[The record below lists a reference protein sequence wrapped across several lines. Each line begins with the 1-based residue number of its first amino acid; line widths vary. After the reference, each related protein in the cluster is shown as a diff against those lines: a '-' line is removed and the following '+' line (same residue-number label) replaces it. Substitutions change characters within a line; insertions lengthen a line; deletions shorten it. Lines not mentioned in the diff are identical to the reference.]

1 MSITINSALNP
12 QITPLSARSFGGGA
26 SSSASS
32 ATASKVEAR
41 SGSDSFEFSGQV
53 PGDEDPAND
62 VAATPASTDS
72 SRPEQKET
80 KTPKPVAGEK
90 LSEADQQVIDQLQS
104 RDREVR
110 AHEAAHQAA
119 GGGAVGGASY
129 SYQQGPDGKQY
140 AIGGE
145 VPVDLSSGGGSP
157 EATIAKMAR
166 VRAAATAPAEPSGQD
181 LAVAA
186 AASSIEAAARQE
198 LRTKTDEGKKADD
211 ETKAVGES
219 DGTTKRDDSTTLAA
233 DEKSSALLGEHKAS
247 ATDPTDPVGSNK
259 DSATQANVGSASVSS
274 ANERVVAERAVQR
287 ALGAYRAAVAGPTA
301 SGIDQHA

>member
-1 MSITINSALNP
+1 MP
-12 QITPLSARSFGGGA
+12 DG
-26 SSSASS
+26 
-32 ATASKVEAR
+32 
-41 SGSDSFEFSGQV
+41 
-53 PGDEDPAND
+53 EDPANE
-62 VAATPASTDS
+62 VAATPTSSDSPASEPDD
-72 SRPEQKET
+72 K
-80 KTPKPVAGEK
+80 KTPKPDGGK
-90 LSEADQQVIDQLQS
+90 LSEADQQVADQLQS

-181 LAVAA
+181 FAVAA

-198 LRTKTDEGKKADD
+198 LRIKSDDGKKADD

-219 DGTTKRDDSTTLAA
+219 DGTANRGESTTSAV
-233 DEKSSALLGEHKAS
+233 DEKASASLGEHKTS
-247 ATDPTDPVGSNK
+247 ATDLMGSNI
-259 DSATQANVGSASVSS
+259 DSASQANVGGASVSS
-274 ANERVVAERAVQR
+274 ANERVVADRAVQR

>member
-1 MSITINSALNP
+1 MSITINSALSS
-12 QITPLSARSFGGGA
+12 QITPLAARSFGCSCGGCA
-26 SSSASS
+26 SCSANS
-32 ATASKVEAR
+32 AKSSKVDAR

-53 PGDEDPAND
+53 PNGEDPAND
-62 VAATPASTDS
+62 VAATPTSSDSPASEPDD
-72 SRPEQKET
+72 K
-80 KTPKPVAGEK
+80 KTPKPAGGK
-90 LSEADQQVIDQLQS
+90 LPEADQQVVDQLQS

-110 AHEAAHQAA
+110 DHEAAHQAA

-198 LRTKTDEGKKADD
+198 LRIKSDDGKKADD

-219 DGTTKRDDSTTLAA
+219 DGIANRGESTTSAV
-233 DEKSSALLGEHKAS
+233 DEKASASLGEHKTS
-247 ATDPTDPVGSNK
+247 ATDLMGSNI
-259 DSATQANVGSASVSS
+259 DSASQANVGGASVSS
-274 ANERVVAERAVQR
+274 ANERVVADRAVQR

>member
-1 MSITINSALNP
+1 M
-12 QITPLSARSFGGGA
+12 
-26 SSSASS
+26 
-32 ATASKVEAR
+32 
-41 SGSDSFEFSGQV
+41 
-53 PGDEDPAND
+53 
-62 VAATPASTDS
+62 
-72 SRPEQKET
+72 
-80 KTPKPVAGEK
+80 
-90 LSEADQQVIDQLQS
+90 IDQLQS

>member
-1 MSITINSALNP
+1 MSITINSALNS
-12 QITPLSARSFGGGA
+12 QITSLSARSFGGGA

-32 ATASKVEAR
+32 VTASKVEGR

-53 PGDEDPAND
+53 PSEEDPAND
-62 VAATPASTDS
+62 VAATSPSTDS
-72 SRPEQKET
+72 SKPEQKET
-80 KTPKPVAGEK
+80 KTPKPAAGKK
-90 LSEADQQVIDQLQS
+90 LSEADQQVINQLQS

-198 LRTKTDEGKKADD
+198 LRTKSDDGKKADD
-211 ETKAVGES
+211 ESKAIGES
-219 DGTTKRDDSTTLAA
+219 DGTTKQGDSATSVD
-233 DEKSSALLGEHKAS
+233 DEKSSALLGEKKAS
-247 ATDPTDPVGSNK
+247 AIDPTRSQK
-259 DSATQANVGSASVSS
+259 DSATQAGVASASVSS
-274 ANERVVAERAVQR
+274 ANERVVADRAVQR

>member
-1 MSITINSALNP
+1 M
-12 QITPLSARSFGGGA
+12 
-26 SSSASS
+26 
-32 ATASKVEAR
+32 
-41 SGSDSFEFSGQV
+41 
-53 PGDEDPAND
+53 
-62 VAATPASTDS
+62 
-72 SRPEQKET
+72 
-80 KTPKPVAGEK
+80 
-90 LSEADQQVIDQLQS
+90 IDQLQS

-198 LRTKTDEGKKADD
+198 LRTKSDDGKKADD
-211 ETKAVGES
+211 ESKVVGES
-219 DGTTKRDDSTTLAA
+219 DGTTKQGDSATSAA
-233 DEKSSALLGEHKAS
+233 DEKSSALLGENKAS
-247 ATDPTDPVGSNK
+247 ATDPTRSQK
-259 DSATQANVGSASVSS
+259 DSATQVNVGSASVSS
-274 ANERVVAERAVQR
+274 ANERVVADRAVQR